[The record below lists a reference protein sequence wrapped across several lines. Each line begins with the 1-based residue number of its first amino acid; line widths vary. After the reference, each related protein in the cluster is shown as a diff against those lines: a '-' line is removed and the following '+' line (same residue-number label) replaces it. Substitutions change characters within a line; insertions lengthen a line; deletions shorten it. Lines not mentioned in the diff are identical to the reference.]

1 MDIKQLIKKILNK
14 ETILYIVFGVITT
27 IVDFLVF
34 SIFYYGLSI
43 DEVISNTIA
52 WFAAVVV
59 AFITNKLI
67 VFNSKGHEAK
77 ELIKEIASFFLARVT
92 SLIITDVFLVFAAHI
107 NMNMLLAKAFI
118 SVAVIVINY
127 FFSKLFIFKK

>member
-1 MDIKQLIKKILNK
+1 MDIKQLIKKFLNK

-92 SLIITDVFLVFAAHI
+92 SLIITDVFLVFAEHK